1 MYVFICYKINVGIA
15 LLVDI
20 VSNLVEYQTQG
31 RAQQDTN
38 VLLEQMPKL
47 LGLATRYVMWDMYV
61 AKVPTMMVKNAQKV
75 FTALEKE

>member
-1 MYVFICYKINVGIA
+1 M
-15 LLVDI
+15 
-20 VSNLVEYQTQG
+20 EYQTQD

-61 AKVPTMMVKNAQKV
+61 ATVPPMMVKNAQKV